1 MHKNQQKLLGN
12 VIIVLLQAHYY
23 KLSSINKGKIER
35 LSIVLLSQDPK
46 YHPFWE

>member
-1 MHKNQQKLLGN
+1 MHKNQKKLLGN
-12 VIIVLLQAHYY
+12 VIIVFWQAHYY
-23 KLSSINKGKIER
+23 KLLSLNKGEIER